1 MVSAISLDSV
11 SAKAQPKNNRDENTR
26 RSGVQL
32 GGSPC
37 RRLKKAIRKI
47 RNRRQTKTGPRMC
60 RPTRRRKAR
69 ASQPARSRKRLDA
82 KFGRKQGRFD
92 NGLAGLVSLDTRSN
106 RVMLLPDV
114 RSLQTDLV
122 CTRRAVSVAAS
133 PATCQHALV
142 VRAGAWR
149 QRPHRSFVIEL
160 LPTAAPAQ
168 LLDATLCHRRS
179 AKCVWPTKTKTRRG
193 DAR

>member
-11 SAKAQPKNNRDENTR
+11 SAKAQPKNNRDANTR
-26 RSGVQL
+26 RSGFQL

-82 KFGRKQGRFD
+82 KFGRKQDLCVPKTSHGDF
-92 NGLAGLVSLDTRSN
+92 
-106 RVMLLPDV
+106 RVKG
-114 RSLQTDLV
+114 QK
-122 CTRRAVSVAAS
+122 
-133 PATCQHALV
+133 
-142 VRAGAWR
+142 
-149 QRPHRSFVIEL
+149 II
-160 LPTAAPAQ
+160 
-168 LLDATLCHRRS
+168 S
-179 AKCVWPTKTKTRRG
+179 A
-193 DAR
+193 